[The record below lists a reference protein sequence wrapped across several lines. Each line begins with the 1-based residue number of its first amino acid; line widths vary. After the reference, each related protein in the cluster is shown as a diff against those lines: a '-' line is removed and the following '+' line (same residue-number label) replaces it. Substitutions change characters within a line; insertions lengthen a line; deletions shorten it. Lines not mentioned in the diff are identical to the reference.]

1 MTLTRLLVGTSHRR
15 HYQSLCTSISSF
27 QRTTVP
33 RPNRQVGLLK
43 ESGNAALDEIA
54 EMGRE
59 RDIQVETSIRLGRPS
74 RELLDYVDENDAD
87 LITLGAHGQTS
98 EVHLRS
104 TTERVI
110 RTSKQP
116 TLSVR

>member
-1 MTLTRLLVGTSHRR
+1 
-15 HYQSLCTSISSF
+15 
-27 QRTTVP
+27 
-33 RPNRQVGLLK
+33 
-43 ESGNAALDEIA
+43 
-54 EMGRE
+54 MGRE
-59 RDIQVETSIRLGRPS
+59 RDIEVETPIRGRRPS
-74 RELLDYVDENDAD
+74 RELLDYVDENDVD

-116 TLSVR
+116 TLSAR